1 MRRIRRALFVGALL
15 FPMVSVATV
24 ASAPLPSPWHLDRIN
39 QLQMPL
45 DSNVSMG
52 ALTGAGIDIYIVDSG
67 VLASHEQFA
76 GRVMPGI
83 DIPTLLGYSEVDPET
98 SDCDGHGTHVSA
110 LAAGSTV
117 GVATGARIIAV
128 RVLDCDGGGNVAD
141 VVKALR
147 WIRGHHKSGV
157 AAVVNLSLGVDVGD
171 NGSSI
176 DTQVAALIEE
186 GIVVTVAAGN
196 GDDNSRPLNACDI
209 SPGDVTRALTI
220 GASTITDSMATY
232 SNYGPC
238 IDLLAPG
245 GTDQRPVQ
253 SAWMT
258 SPTSYDN
265 DVGTSMASPLVAG
278 YAALLAQQ
286 QPGLCA
292 DQISNAIVARATT
305 GVLTGINPTT
315 PNRLLFINTAPIEV
329 GVPGQPSHVVTS
341 VENAS
346 VVASWDAPCDGGS
359 AITSTTVSLLRNGKV
374 VARKSVPPGTTA
386 VRFSGVK
393 NNFKYQVVIKARN
406 AVGEGVATHRVT
418 TGLVRSLRVGL
429 NTPLTSV
436 ATFGG
441 DLKLSWNVSSSSR
454 SICKVVGA
462 SVRFLRPG
470 TCKIGLRTYE
480 GATPVLRGL
489 RVSR

>member
-1 MRRIRRALFVGALL
+1 MRRIRRALCVGALL
-15 FPMVSVATV
+15 FPVISATTV
-24 ASAPLPSPWHLDRIN
+24 ASAPPPNPWHLDRIN
-39 QLQMPL
+39 QQQLPL

-52 ALTGAGIDIYIVDSG
+52 ALTGAGIDIYIVDTG
-67 VLASHEQFA
+67 VLASHEQFT
-76 GRVMPGI
+76 GRVIAGV
-83 DIPTLLGYSEVDPET
+83 DIPTFLGDSVVNPET

-117 GVATGARIIAV
+117 GVATGARVIAV
-128 RVLDCDGGGNVAD
+128 RVLDCAGGGNVAD
-141 VVKALR
+141 VVTALK
-147 WIRGHHKSGV
+147 WIRDHHRSGV
-157 AAVVNLSLGVDVGD
+157 AAVVNLSLGVDEGD
-171 NGSSI
+171 NGAAI
-176 DTQVAALIEE
+176 DAQVSALIDE
-186 GIVVTVAAGN
+186 GVVVTVAAGN
-196 GDDNSRPLNACDI
+196 GDENSRPLNACDI
-209 SPGDVTRALTI
+209 SPGDVPRALTI
-220 GASTITDSMATY
+220 GATTITDSMATY
-232 SNYGPC
+232 SNNGPC

-245 GTDQRPVQ
+245 GTNQRPVQ

-286 QPGLCA
+286 QPGLCV
-292 DQISNAIVARATT
+292 DQIANAIVARATT
-305 GVLTGINPTT
+305 GVLTGVNSTT
-315 PNRLLFINTAPIEV
+315 ANKMLFINTAPIEV

-359 AITSTTVSLLRNGKV
+359 AITSTKVSLLRNGKV
-374 VARKSVPPGTTA
+374 VARKTVAPGTTA

-393 NNFKYQVVIKARN
+393 NNFKYQVVIKASN
-406 AVGEGVATHRVT
+406 AVGEGVATRRIT

-429 NTPLTSV
+429 NTPIASV

-441 DLKLSWNVSSSSR
+441 DLKLEWNVSASSR
-454 SICKVVGA
+454 SICKVVGTN
-462 SVRFLRPG
+462 VRFLRPG
-470 TCKIGLRTYE
+470 TCKVGLRTYND
-480 GATPVLRGL
+480 GVPVLRSL